1 MRQSIKRLAFFDP
14 MFDIRPFL
22 KVSNIAHISRMA
34 FWYGSVLLS
43 GATCRKELGR
53 PMFANRVGSEWRENA
68 RTDCYDTR
76 GYRWTA
82 TESGM
87 RQ

>member
-22 KVSNIAHISRMA
+22 KVSDIAHFSRRA

-43 GATCRKELGR
+43 GATCRKTIGKTYVCK
-53 PMFANRVGSEWRENA
+53 P
-68 RTDCYDTR
+68 
-76 GYRWTA
+76 RWK
-82 TESGM
+82 
-87 RQ
+87 

>member
-43 GATCRKELGR
+43 GATCRKTIGK
-53 PMFANRVGSEWRENA
+53 
-68 RTDCYDTR
+68 T
-76 GYRWTA
+76 
-82 TESGM
+82 
-87 RQ
+87 